1 MRAWNQL
8 SHHLGHHHQIP
19 EATIRAWRL
28 SLLSG
33 NTRCSGTCQTW
44 MRATCNECGHTRC
57 SFSFCPDYL
66 KPCNTCQTIPPS
78 PSSEQGMKTGPAT
91 TLSNDLHQVG
101 KHFIEAISEAEP
113 GSVVEGE
120 DPDRTEDPSQLL
132 QNIRFKATIR
142 GWSHR
147 AHQHRATALLS
158 LQNEALVRRM
168 HESMEPTIA
177 SPRAPPSD
185 SRSNHQSVA
194 TFVVERQH
202 EMLGYL
208 SNLDACDMQRMWTHS
223 MQLLVLPRLSQTM

>member
-91 TLSNDLHQVG
+91 TLSNDL
-101 KHFIEAISEAEP
+101 
-113 GSVVEGE
+113 
-120 DPDRTEDPSQLL
+120 
-132 QNIRFKATIR
+132 IRFKATIR